1 MKRDPFA
8 SPSKIILISRAWTSS
23 GRLVSSMLTMI
34 VAFLANL
41 GSSRTAHGMAALGIR
56 ACGDVA
62 QATRCTNH

>member
-41 GSSRTAHGMAALGIR
+41 GSSRTAHDMAALESAR
-56 ACGDVA
+56 AAMA
-62 QATRCTNH
+62 QAMRCTNH